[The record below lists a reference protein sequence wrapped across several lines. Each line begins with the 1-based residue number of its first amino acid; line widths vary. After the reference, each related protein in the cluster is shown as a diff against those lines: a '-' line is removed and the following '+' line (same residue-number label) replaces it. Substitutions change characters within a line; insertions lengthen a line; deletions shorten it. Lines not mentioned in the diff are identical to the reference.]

1 MKALNSLKLLV
12 AAVVVGVFSACT
24 PVMFE
29 SPVPEQSRTVEQF
42 PVEYRGTY
50 VSNTDETTETLI
62 IDENSYSCG
71 EIVGVLGENAVLKP
85 YQEFWVMN
93 QKAQDSNDYLVFLGK
108 FDLKKGEVEIRYLN
122 LASDEERVAKLKA
135 ITEVR
140 EEFNEE
146 GEREIVFISPTDQE
160 FKKMLEEDLFIT
172 YGVFKKQ

>member
-1 MKALNSLKLLV
+1 
-12 AAVVVGVFSACT
+12 
-24 PVMFE
+24 
-29 SPVPEQSRTVEQF
+29 
-42 PVEYRGTY
+42 
-50 VSNTDETTETLI
+50 
-62 IDENSYSCG
+62 
-71 EIVGVLGENAVLKP
+71 
-85 YQEFWVMN
+85 
-93 QKAQDSNDYLVFLGK
+93 
-108 FDLKKGEVEIRYLN
+108 LN